1 MPRRSPRFAT
11 VDAPVGDMEAIP
23 DGPFAG
29 ESLTL
34 QANGHFWHFEFQIH
48 LFARRLLMRIQQS
61 RAAQGSDDYDESD
74 ANEEDEEDHS
84 WEHGESGC
92 AALNV
97 MLDGIHVL
105 GLPYHML
112 RL

>member
-1 MPRRSPRFAT
+1 MVTSGTSNSRSTFSL
-11 VDAPVGDMEAIP
+11 
-23 DGPFAG
+23 AG
-29 ESLTL
+29 FSC
-34 QANGHFWHFEFQIH
+34 EF
-48 LFARRLLMRIQQS
+48 S
-61 RAAQGSDDYDESD
+61 RAGAAQGSDDYDESD